1 MPDGGLYQMV
11 SASASTLRQP
21 SAAGRFGPLAPLRVF
36 FEHRV
41 LIGRLAKR
49 EIAARYQGSAL
60 GAFWLVIAPLLQL
73 LIYTFVFSIVFKAKW
88 DLPVEGRLVFAVVF
102 FSGLIVYN
110 IFAECVNRGPRL
122 ILENPNY
129 VKRLVFP
136 LEILPWVSAVSALFN
151 FAIGLVLLSVI
162 YLIEFG
168 LPSVTAVAVPLLVL
182 PFVLMTV
189 GLTYWLAATGV
200 YLRDLSQIVVLVT
213 MLMMFVTPIFYS
225 IDQVPESFRPFIAM
239 NPISSVLGQIRGC
252 LFHGRWP
259 DPVWYVSACAIG
271 WAVLYLG
278 YAWFAK
284 TKKGFADVV

>member
-1 MPDGGLYQMV
+1 MV
-11 SASASTLRQP
+11 SASVSTLKQP
-21 SAAGRFGPLAPLRVF
+21 ATAARYGPLAPIRAF
-36 FEHRV
+36 YEYRV
-41 LIGRLAKR
+41 LIFRLARR

-60 GAFWLVIAPLLQL
+60 GAMWLVIAPLLQL

-136 LEILPWVSAVSALFN
+136 LEIMPWVAAVSALFN
-151 FAIGLVLLSVI
+151 FCIGLALLAVI
-162 YLIEFG
+162 YLIQFG
-168 LPSVTAVAVPLLVL
+168 IPPASALAVPLLII
-182 PFVLMTV
+182 PFVMMTI

-200 YLRDLSQIVVLVT
+200 YLRDLAQIVVLIT
-213 MLMMFVTPIFYS
+213 MLLMFVTPIFYS
-225 IDQVPESFRPFIAM
+225 TDQVPESFRIFIEI

-252 LFHGRWP
+252 LFEAKWP
-259 DPVWYVSACAIG
+259 DPVWFIAAFAFG
-271 WAVLYLG
+271 WGVLYAG
-278 YAWFAK
+278 YAWFTK
-284 TKKGFADVV
+284 TRKGFADVV

>member
-1 MPDGGLYQMV
+1 MV
-11 SASASTLRQP
+11 TASASTLRQH

-49 EIAARYQGSAL
+49 EIVARYQGSAL

-88 DLPVEGRLVFAVVF
+88 DLPVQGRFVFAVVF

-136 LEILPWVSAVSALFN
+136 LEILPWVCAVSALFN
-151 FAIGLVLLSVI
+151 FAIGLVLLSAI

-168 LPSVTAVAVPLLVL
+168 IPPATVLAVPLLII
-182 PFVLMTV
+182 PFVMMTI

-200 YLRDLSQIVVLVT
+200 YLRDLSQIVVLIT

-225 IDQVPESFRPFIAM
+225 IDQVPDSFRVFIAI
-239 NPISSVLGQIRGC
+239 NPISSALGQIRGC
-252 LFHGRWP
+252 LFEQKWP
-259 DPVWYVSACAIG
+259 DPVWFITACVLG
-271 WAVLYLG
+271 WGVLYVG